1 MTVLGTC
8 LIDWSALGML
18 YFFVLILGSRVVAD
32 DLYLRMRRRRDK

>member
-1 MTVLGTC
+1 MATC
-8 LIDWSALGML
+8 LIHWLVPGML